1 MVLKNW
7 KKMQQRISFWHRV
20 LNLIAPQACVVC
32 GTRLAIDEEVVCVAC
47 NLHLPRT
54 GHAANALDNE
64 MARRFWGRIPVE
76 RAAALFYYEA
86 GSEVSNI
93 IYDLK
98 YHDHPEI
105 GCLMGR
111 MAAEEFANEGF
122 FEGIDL
128 MIPVPL
134 EKKRQR
140 RRGYNQSMEIA
151 RGVKEVTDIPIM
163 NDVVERTA
171 FDESQTHKSLSQRME
186 SVENAFRARK
196 GIDLNGKHI
205 LIIDDIVTSG
215 ATVCA
220 CVKALMTCGDIKVS
234 VMSLGMAK

>member
-1 MVLKNW
+1 M
-7 KKMQQRISFWHRV
+7 

-32 GTRLAIDEEVVCVAC
+32 GSRLAIDEEVVCVAC

-54 GHAANALDNE
+54 GFSANALDNE
-64 MARRFWGRIPVE
+64 MARRFWGRIPIE
-76 RAAALFYYEA
+76 RAAALFFYEA

-98 YHDHPEI
+98 YHNHPEI
-105 GCLMGR
+105 GSMMGR
-111 MAAEEFANEGF
+111 MAAEEFANDGF

-128 MIPVPL
+128 MIPIPL

-151 RGVKEVTDIPIM
+151 RGVNEVTGIPIM
-163 NDVVERTA
+163 ADIVERTA
-171 FDESQTHKSLSQRME
+171 FDESQTHKSLAQRME
-186 SVENAFRARK
+186 SVENAFRAHES
-196 GIDLNGKHI
+196 INLDGKHI

-215 ATVCA
+215 ATICA
-220 CVKALMTCGDIKVS
+220 CVKALINCGDIKVS

>member
-1 MVLKNW
+1 MER
-7 KKMQQRISFWHRV
+7 RISFWHRV

-32 GTRLAIDEEVVCVAC
+32 GARLAIDEQVICVAC

-54 GHAANALDNE
+54 GYAANALENE

-76 RAAALFYYEA
+76 RAAALFFYEA

-98 YHDHPEI
+98 YHNHPEI
-105 GCLMGR
+105 GNYMGR

-122 FEGIDL
+122 FEDIDL

-134 EKKRQR
+134 EKKRMR

-151 RGVKEVTDIPIM
+151 QGVKEVTGIPIM
-163 NDVVERTA
+163 DDAVERIA
-171 FDESQTHKSLSQRME
+171 FDESQTHKSLAQRME
-186 SVENAFRARK
+186 NVENAFRARED
-196 GIDLNGKHI
+196 IDLDGKHI

-215 ATVCA
+215 ATICA
-220 CVKALMTCGDIKVS
+220 CVKALMNCGDIKVS

>member
-1 MVLKNW
+1 MQ
-7 KKMQQRISFWHRV
+7 KKISFWHRM

-32 GTRLAIDEEVVCVAC
+32 GSRLAIDEEVVCVAC

-54 GHAANALDNE
+54 GFSANALDNE
-64 MARRFWGRIPVE
+64 MARRFWGRIPIE
-76 RAAALFYYEA
+76 RAAALFFYEA

-98 YHDHPEI
+98 YHNHPEI
-105 GCLMGR
+105 GSMMGR
-111 MAAEEFANEGF
+111 MAAEEFANDGF

-128 MIPVPL
+128 MIPIPL

-151 RGVKEVTDIPIM
+151 RGVNEVTGIPIM
-163 NDVVERTA
+163 ADIVERTA
-171 FDESQTHKSLSQRME
+171 FDESQTHKSLAQRME
-186 SVENAFRARK
+186 SVENAFRAHES
-196 GIDLNGKHI
+196 INLDGKHI

-215 ATVCA
+215 ATICA
-220 CVKALMTCGDIKVS
+220 CVKALINCGDIKVS

>member
-1 MVLKNW
+1 M
-7 KKMQQRISFWHRV
+7 MQQRISFWHRV

-32 GTRLAIDEEVVCVAC
+32 GSRLAIDEEVVCVSC

-54 GHAANALDNE
+54 GYAANALDNE
-64 MARRFWGRIPVE
+64 MVRRFWGRIPVE

-98 YHDHPEI
+98 YHNHPEI
-105 GCLMGR
+105 GSIMGR

-128 MIPVPL
+128 MIPIPL

-151 RGVKEVTDIPIM
+151 RGVSDVTGIPIM
-163 NDVVERTA
+163 ADAVKRTA
-171 FDESQTHKSLSQRME
+171 FDESQTHKSLAQRME
-186 SVENAFRARK
+186 SVENAFRARE
-196 GIDLNGKHI
+196 GIDLDGKHI

-220 CVKALMTCGDIKVS
+220 CVKALTNCGDIKVS

>member
-1 MVLKNW
+1 ME
-7 KKMQQRISFWHRV
+7 QRISFWHRV
-20 LNLIAPQACVVC
+20 IHLIAPQPCAIC
-32 GTRLAIDEEVVCVAC
+32 GSRLAIDEQVICLAC

-54 GHAANALDNE
+54 DYASNALDNE

-76 RAAALFYYEA
+76 RAAALFFYEA

-98 YHDHPEI
+98 YHHHPEFGTI
-105 GCLMGR
+105 MGR
-111 MAAEEFANEGF
+111 MTAEEFATENF

-128 MIPVPL
+128 IIPIPL

-140 RRGYNQSMEIA
+140 KRGYNQSLEIA
-151 RGVKEVTDIPIM
+151 KGVNEVTGIPIM
-163 NDVVERTA
+163 NDAVERIT
-171 FDESQTHKSLSQRME
+171 FDESQTHKSITRRME
-186 SVENAFRARK
+186 SVENAFRAK
-196 GIDLNGKHI
+196 EGVSLDGKHL

-220 CVKALMTCGDIKVS
+220 CVKALMQCGDIKVS
-234 VMSLGMAK
+234 VLSLGMAK

>member
-1 MVLKNW
+1 M
-7 KKMQQRISFWHRV
+7 MQQRISFWHRV

-32 GTRLAIDEEVVCVAC
+32 GSRLAIDEEVVCVSC

-54 GHAANALDNE
+54 GYAANALDNE

-98 YHDHPEI
+98 YHNHPEI
-105 GCLMGR
+105 GSIMGR

-128 MIPVPL
+128 MIPIPL

-151 RGVKEVTDIPIM
+151 RGVSEVTGIPIM
-163 NDVVERTA
+163 ADAVARTA
-171 FDESQTHKSLSQRME
+171 FDESQTHKSLAQRME
-186 SVENAFRARK
+186 SVENAFRARE
-196 GIDLNGKHI
+196 GIDLDGKHI

-220 CVKALMTCGDIKVS
+220 CVKALTNCGDIKVS